1 MNIRLNIE
9 RLIMRILNFTANPK
23 DGIIKIPKALL
34 KDLKDEVY
42 VIIVLDKEE
51 QQLKKRKKHLT
62 AFSAKTKGLI
72 INREEA
78 NVRKKFS

>member
-1 MNIRLNIE
+1 
-9 RLIMRILNFTANPK
+9 MRILNFTAHPK
-23 DGIIKIPKALL
+23 DGTIKIPKELL
-34 KDLKDEVY
+34 RDLGQQVH
-42 VIIVLDKEE
+42 VIIVSNKKE

-78 NVRKKFS
+78 NVRKKLS

>member
-1 MNIRLNIE
+1 
-9 RLIMRILNFTANPK
+9 MRILNFTATPI
-23 DGIIKIPKALL
+23 DGTIKIPKDLL
-34 KDLKDEVY
+34 GELREEVH

-51 QQLKKRKKHLT
+51 EKQLKKRKKHLT
-62 AFSAKTKGLI
+62 AFSTKTKGLT